1 MANLK
6 ARGLVLKRD
15 DSFAAR
21 LDVAKPVDAPRPADK
36 PAPKPSAKKSS
47 DVSAPL
53 PKSAETPKELPTRPA
68 VSAPITASEA
78 EAAPDNS
85 ATTESRQ
92 TSADMKATVEAGRG
106 PKVKLR
112 VTFRCRTDLAE
123 RATAWAEKARCPV
136 SAVFRKAMGELRPQ
150 LIERIEAGIE
160 YTEVPNERMTDAS
173 HPFDT
178 SMMISQTAYDRLV
191 KELDPEAMTGIE
203 APMSRWVRAQFL
215 SHFDAWLT
223 GKVSGSR
230 DF

>member
-1 MANLK
+1 MAKLK
-6 ARGLVLKRD
+6 DRGMVLKRD

-21 LDVAKPVDAPRPADK
+21 LDVAKPEEAPRPVEKSASK
-36 PAPKPSAKKSS
+36 PPAKKSTE
-47 DVSAPL
+47 VSAPP
-53 PKSAETPKELPTRPA
+53 PKPAEKPKNSPVKPQS
-68 VSAPITASEA
+68 SAPITAPEA
-78 EAAPDNS
+78 EATPDVS
-85 ATTESRQ
+85 ATTEPRK
-92 TSADMKATVEAGRG
+92 TTEDMKVPVEAGRG

-112 VTFRCRTDLAE
+112 ATFRCPSDLAE

-160 YTEVPNERMTDAS
+160 YTEVPSERMTDAS

-223 GKVSGSR
+223 GKGQ
-230 DF
+230 

>member
-15 DSFAAR
+15 DRFAAR
-21 LDVAKPVDAPRPADK
+21 LDVAKPVDAPQPPEK
-36 PAPKPSAKKSS
+36 PAPKPSAKKS
-47 DVSAPL
+47 AEAITPR
-53 PKSAETPKELPTRPA
+53 PKPADTPQDKPA
-68 VSAPITASEA
+68 KPPISAPITASEP
-78 EAAPDNS
+78 EAASQIS
-85 ATTESRQ
+85 APAAARKTTE
-92 TSADMKATVEAGRG
+92 DMKAPVEAGRG

-112 VTFRCRTDLAE
+112 ATFRCPSDLAE

-160 YTEVPNERMTDAS
+160 YSEVPSDRMTDAS

-178 SMMISQTAYDRLV
+178 SMMISQAAYDRLV
-191 KELDPEAMTGIE
+191 KEIDPEAMTGVE

-215 SHFDAWLT
+215 PHFDAWLT
-223 GKVSGSR
+223 SKGQ
-230 DF
+230 

>member
-15 DSFAAR
+15 DRFAAR
-21 LDVAKPVDAPRPADK
+21 LDVAKPVDAPQPPEK
-36 PAPKPSAKKSS
+36 PAPKPSAKKS
-47 DVSAPL
+47 DEAITPR
-53 PKSAETPKELPTRPA
+53 PKPADTPQDKPA
-68 VSAPITASEA
+68 KPPISAPITASEP
-78 EAAPDNS
+78 EAASQIS
-85 ATTESRQ
+85 APAAARKTTE
-92 TSADMKATVEAGRG
+92 DMKAPVEAGRG

-112 VTFRCRTDLAE
+112 ATFRCPSDLAE

-160 YTEVPNERMTDAS
+160 YSEVPSDRMTDAS

-178 SMMISQTAYDRLV
+178 SMMISQAAYDRLV
-191 KELDPEAMTGIE
+191 KEIDPEAMTGVE

-215 SHFDAWLT
+215 PHFDAWLT
-223 GKVSGSR
+223 SKGQ
-230 DF
+230 

>member
-1 MANLK
+1 MAKLK
-6 ARGLVLKRD
+6 DRGMVLKRD

-21 LDVAKPVDAPRPADK
+21 LDVAKPVQASQPAEK
-36 PAPKPSAKKSS
+36 PAPKPPTK
-47 DVSAPL
+47 
-53 PKSAETPKELPTRPA
+53 KSAEP
-68 VSAPITASEA
+68 SAPKPKPADTSEEKPAKPPISAASTASE
-78 EAAPDNS
+78 PS
-85 ATTESRQ
+85 ATPDISATIEPRKTTE
-92 TSADMKATVEAGRG
+92 DMKVPVEAGRG

-112 VTFRCRTDLAE
+112 ATFRCPSDLAE
-123 RATAWAEKARCPV
+123 RATALAEKARCPV

-160 YTEVPNERMTDAS
+160 YTEVPSERMTDAN

-223 GKVSGSR
+223 SKGQ
-230 DF
+230 